1 MNENEMELIR
11 QGLRMLLN
19 RNLDTRDFIHK
30 SDSNSTRHA
39 IALPVI
45 EEEIREIEALLA
57 KLPQVFDSVLVA
69 KTEQGK
75 VDEAPPKKL
84 APSEKEK
91 STSIRKKK
99 SS

>member
-1 MNENEMELIR
+1 MNEQEMDLIR

-30 SDSNSTRHA
+30 SDANSKRHEN
-39 IALPVI
+39 ALPAI
-45 EEEIREIEALLA
+45 EDEIREIEALLA
-57 KLPQVFDSVLVA
+57 KLPEVFDSVLVA
-69 KTEQGK
+69 RTQQGK
-75 VDEAPPKKL
+75 ADEVPPKKL

-91 STSIRKKK
+91 STGARKKK